1 MESSVSGNSGHAVRS
16 RVVRLMLAAYKER
29 VEDLRP
35 WGVDKFTDSTF
46 ADVVR
51 RDDAATRRRGAAL
64 LRRALVLAGFSPSV
78 RSRA

>member
-1 MESSVSGNSGHAVRS
+1 MSGQPRS
-16 RVVRLMLAAYKER
+16 RVVRLMLAACKER

-51 RDDAATRRRGAAL
+51 RGDDAAFGPSEGLHTWCFSRPS
-64 LRRALVLAGFSPSV
+64 LRA
-78 RSRA
+78 

>member
-1 MESSVSGNSGHAVRS
+1 MSGNSGHAVRS

-51 RDDAATRRRGAAL
+51 RDDAATRRGA